1 MKIPLANKLKK
12 RLHREIGLL
21 QDEVLDIA
29 YEIENSVILHGG
41 TAIWRCYGGNRFSED
56 LDFYSKPRKFENEFE
71 ALVKRRGLFIT
82 KIKKTDNLVFSKISN
97 GEVEVRAEFNFSK
110 SVRGTLGTYERMDSS
125 LTTIFTLSPEELIF
139 EKIDAY
145 SNRMLIR
152 DIYDLVH
159 LTAMVENP
167 KSVAE
172 RMKSFLINVKKPVDE
187 KNIKAI
193 IYSGAVPSFEQM
205 LEILKKR
212 FSH

>member
-12 RLHREIGLL
+12 RLHREVGLL
-21 QDEVLDIA
+21 QDEVLDIV
-29 YEIENSVILHGG
+29 YEIENSAVLHGG

-56 LDFYSKPRKFENEFE
+56 LDFYSKPREFENEFG
-71 ALVKRRGLFIT
+71 ALVKRRGLILT

-110 SVRGTLGTYERMDSS
+110 LVKGTIGTYERMDTS
-125 LTTIFTLSPEELIF
+125 LTTIFTLSPEDLIL
-139 EKIDAY
+139 EKINAY

-167 KSVAE
+167 NTVAE
-172 RMKSFLINVKKPVDE
+172 RMKQFLVNVKKPVDE
-187 KNIKAI
+187 KNLKAI
-193 IYSGAVPSFEQM
+193 IYSGAVPSFGQM
-205 LEILKKR
+205 IEVLKKR